1 MPKLKTFPKPSIG
14 ADPELFI
21 TKRKS
26 VVSSDEVLT
35 RNGNNGEYRYNGYG
49 KIVQDGI
56 QVELNPNYA
65 FCRET
70 FNVII
75 MRLIL
80 TLSGMLKSGEKI
92 DRNVTTQ
99 LTKRKFGSLPDDK
112 KMFGCQPSDNIHTK
126 EQSVM
131 MLDPSVYLYR
141 SAGGHIHLGN
151 PLAQTK
157 NNKLSQII
165 QDPARLIP
173 IIDIVA
179 GNTLV
184 LIDRDPGNV
193 ERRKNYGRAGEYR
206 VQDYG
211 LTSFGHPNIGIEY
224 RTLSNFWLLAPEL
237 CSLATG
243 LVRTALAICYDDLDK
258 ELLKLVEL
266 PKIIEAINNNDYELA
281 RANYNLYKD
290 FLANLAPDSYT
301 GFDKRTIEYLAGVG
315 IERVFGK
322 DIEKNW
328 RNPFGIASW
337 RATNQKAIHDY
348 LTKNKIKA

>member
-35 RNGNNGEYRYNGYG
+35 RNGNDGQYSLNGYG
-49 KIVQDGI
+49 KIVQDGV
-56 QVELNPNYA
+56 QVELNPAYA

-70 FNVII
+70 FNVI
-75 MRLIL
+75 MASLIHNL
-80 TLSGMLKSGEKI
+80 GDMLKYGEKI
-92 DRNVTTQ
+92 DRNVTIQ
-99 LTKRKFGSLPDDK
+99 LSKKRFGSLPDDK

-131 MLDPSVYLYR
+131 TLDPSVYLYR
-141 SAGGHIHLGN
+141 STGGHIHLGN

-157 NNKLSQII
+157 NNPLSKVI

-243 LVRTALAICYDDLDK
+243 LVRTALAICYDNLDK

-290 FLANLAPDSYT
+290 FLANLAGDNYT

-315 IERVFGK
+315 IENVFGK

-328 RNPFGIASW
+328 RSTRGIHSW
-337 RATNQKAIHDY
+337 RVSNQNAINEY
-348 LTKNKIKA
+348 LAKNKIQV